1 MIRIVPAIDI
11 IDGQCVRLTQ
21 GDYSEKKVYNS
32 NPLEVAKS
40 FEKAGLEL
48 LHLVDLDGAKSRHIV
63 NSKVLQEIAS
73 SSSLKI
79 DFGGGIKTNEDV
91 EIAFQSGA
99 SQINCG
105 SIAVDDPELLVKWIK
120 DYGSE
125 KVILSADVRNGK
137 ISTHGW
143 KQDSGRDLID
153 FVQYFVNKGLKYL
166 TCTDIETDGML
177 SGPNFELYSTLK
189 DEFPDLILTASGGVS
204 SLEDIEI
211 LNNNG
216 IDQVIVG
223 KAIYEGKIDLG
234 DFKKHHYVD

>member
-21 GDYSEKKVYNS
+21 GDYKEKVVYS
-32 NPLEVAKS
+32 SSPLEVAKS
-40 FEKAGLEL
+40 FEEAGLEL

-63 NSKVLQEIAS
+63 NSKILEEIAS
-73 SSSLKI
+73 STSLKI
-79 DFGGGIKTNEDV
+79 DFGGGIKTKDDANV
-91 EIAFQSGA
+91 AFQSGA

-105 SIAVDDPELLVKWIK
+105 SIAVDDPKLLVKWIRE
-120 DYGSE
+120 YGSE

-153 FVQYFVNKGLKYL
+153 FVGYFVNNGLKYL

-189 DEFPDLILTASGGVS
+189 EKFPGLILTASGGVS
-204 SLEDIEI
+204 SLEDINK
-211 LNNNG
+211 LNQSG

-223 KAIYEGKIDLG
+223 KAIYEGKIDLE
-234 DFKKHHYVD
+234 DFKKHDYVD